1 MKNTNLI
8 TPQDT
13 KDHIIDGYHFKVM
26 SEFASQQEQKIQK
39 DDKPKENSTA
49 TNAENS
55 GKNALSEQNS
65 AQTEPSS
72 TTQRVLELMK
82 EKEEMIDKA
91 ARAETQLTMKLEAQQ
106 KEFAAKLE
114 LAKKEAEQTGY
125 EKAKTQSESEMGEL
139 REKFSKS
146 IAKLDEVCANLEA
159 FIVKNEKELASAAIE
174 IAQDVIEQELNQN
187 SAKIA
192 LNLAQRLIAE
202 LKGAASIELKISPS
216 DYDFV
221 KSNLSE
227 SSRLKV
233 SLDDAI
239 SKGSVVVLSDKGN
252 IESDLNARLNKIK
265 KMANE

>member
-13 KDHIIDGYHFKVM
+13 KDHVIDGYHFKVM
-26 SEFASQQEQKIQK
+26 SEFASLQEQKIQK
-39 DDKPKENSTA
+39 DENPSEDTAVANGENSSQ
-49 TNAENS
+49 NASN
-55 GKNALSEQNS
+55 EQNS
-65 AQTEPSS
+65 AQEPSS
-72 TTQRVLELMK
+72 TTQRILELMK

-106 KEFAAKLE
+106 KEFEAKLE
-114 LAKKEAEQTGY
+114 LAKKEAEQQGY

-146 IAKLDEVCANLEA
+146 IAKLDEVCENLEQ
-159 FIVKNEKELASAAIE
+159 FIAKNEKELANAAIE
-174 IAQDVIEQELNQN
+174 IAQDVIEQELSEN

-202 LKGAASIELKISPS
+202 LKGASSIELKISPS

-227 SSRLKV
+227 NSKLKIN
-233 SLDDAI
+233 LDDAI

-252 IESDLNARLNKIK
+252 IESDLNSRLNKIK

>member
-1 MKNTNLI
+1 MDDQQNQENKIENKNQENI
-8 TPQDT
+8 NEE
-13 KDHIIDGYHFKVM
+13 K
-26 SEFASQQEQKIQK
+26 SEKTE
-39 DDKPKENSTA
+39 ESTS
-49 TNAENS
+49 N
-55 GKNALSEQNS
+55 EQNS
-65 AQTEPSS
+65 AQEPSS
-72 TTQRVLELMK
+72 TAQRVLELMK

-106 KEFAAKLE
+106 KEFEAKLE
-114 LAKKEAEQTGY
+114 LAKKEAEQQGY

-146 IAKLDEVCANLEA
+146 IAKLDEVCENLEQ
-159 FIVKNEKELASAAIE
+159 FIAKNEKELANAAIE
-174 IAQDVIEQELNQN
+174 IAQDVIEQELSEN

-202 LKGAASIELKISPS
+202 LKGASSIELKISPS

-227 SSRLKV
+227 NSKLKV

-252 IESDLNARLNKIK
+252 IESDLNDRLNKIK

>member
-13 KDHIIDGYHFKVM
+13 KDHVIDGYHFKVM
-26 SEFASQQEQKIQK
+26 SEFASLQEQKIQK
-39 DDKPKENSTA
+39 DESPSEDTAAANGENSSESTS
-49 TNAENS
+49 N
-55 GKNALSEQNS
+55 EQNS
-65 AQTEPSS
+65 AQEPSS
-72 TTQRVLELMK
+72 TAQRILELMK

-106 KEFAAKLE
+106 KEFEAKLE
-114 LAKKEAEQTGY
+114 LAKKEAEQQGY

-146 IAKLDEVCANLEA
+146 IAKLDEVCENLEQ
-159 FIVKNEKELASAAIE
+159 FIAKNEKELANAAIE
-174 IAQDVIEQELNQN
+174 IAQDVIEQELSEN

-202 LKGAASIELKISPS
+202 LKGASSIELKISPS

-227 SSRLKV
+227 NSKLKIN
-233 SLDDAI
+233 LDDAI

-252 IESDLNARLNKIK
+252 IESDLNDRLNKIK

>member
-26 SEFASQQEQKIQK
+26 SEFASLQEQKIQK
-39 DDKPKENSTA
+39 DENPSEDTAVANGENSSQNTS
-49 TNAENS
+49 N
-55 GKNALSEQNS
+55 EQNL
-65 AQTEPSS
+65 AQEPSS
-72 TTQRVLELMK
+72 TAQRVLELMK

-106 KEFAAKLE
+106 KEFEAKLE
-114 LAKKEAEQTGY
+114 LAKKEAEQQGY

-146 IAKLDEVCANLEA
+146 IAKLDEVCENLEQ
-159 FIVKNEKELASAAIE
+159 FIAKNEKELANAAIE
-174 IAQDVIEQELNQN
+174 IAQDVIEQELSGN

-202 LKGAASIELKISPS
+202 LKGASSIELKISPS

-227 SSRLKV
+227 NSKLKIN
-233 SLDDAI
+233 LDDAI

-252 IESDLNARLNKIK
+252 IESDLNDRLNKIK

>member
-13 KDHIIDGYHFKVM
+13 KEHIIDGYHFKVM

-39 DDKPKENSTA
+39 VEKPSENLSPENS
-49 TNAENS
+49 E
-55 GKNALSEQNS
+55 NS
-65 AQTEPSS
+65 AQNATNESEIQQE
-72 TTQRVLELMK
+72 TTQQRIMQLLK

-91 ARAETQLTMKLEAQQ
+91 ARAETQLAMKLENQQ
-106 KEFAAKLE
+106 KEFESKIE
-114 LAKKEAEQTGY
+114 LAKKEAEQAGY

-146 IAKLDEVCANLEA
+146 IAKLDEVCESLEQ
-159 FIVKNEKELASAAIE
+159 FIAKNEKELASAAIE
-174 IAQDVIEQELNQN
+174 IAQDVIEQELSTN

-202 LKGAASIELKISPS
+202 LKGASSIELKISPN

-221 KSNLSE
+221 KSKLSE
-227 SSRLKV
+227 NSKLKIT
-233 SLDDAI
+233 LDDAI
-239 SKGSVVVLSDKGN
+239 SKGSVVILSDKGN
-252 IESDLNARLNKIK
+252 IESDLNSRLNKIK
-265 KMANE
+265 TMANE

>member
-26 SEFASQQEQKIQK
+26 SEFASLQEQKIQK
-39 DDKPKENSTA
+39 DDKPKENSA
-49 TNAENS
+49 LANGENS
-55 GKNALSEQNS
+55 DESTSNEQNS
-65 AQTEPSS
+65 AQEPSS
-72 TTQRVLELMK
+72 TAQRVLELMK

-106 KEFAAKLE
+106 KEFEAKLE
-114 LAKKEAEQTGY
+114 LAKKEAEQQGY

-146 IAKLDEVCANLEA
+146 IAKLDEVCENLEQ
-159 FIVKNEKELASAAIE
+159 FIAKNEKELANAAIE
-174 IAQDVIEQELNQN
+174 IAQDVIEQELSGN

-202 LKGAASIELKISPS
+202 LKGASSIELKISPS

-227 SSRLKV
+227 NSKLKIN
-233 SLDDAI
+233 LDDAI

-252 IESDLNARLNKIK
+252 IESDLNSRLNKIK